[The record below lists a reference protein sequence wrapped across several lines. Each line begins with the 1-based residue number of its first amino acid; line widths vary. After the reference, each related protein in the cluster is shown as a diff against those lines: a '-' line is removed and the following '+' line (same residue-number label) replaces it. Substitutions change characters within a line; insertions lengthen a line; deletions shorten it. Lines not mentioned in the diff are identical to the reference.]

1 MSEMELKAA
10 ALQEK
15 LDRKSELSKSNAKAG
30 IKKIALEHKVVDR
43 S

>member
-1 MSEMELKAA
+1 MSAMELKAA

-15 LDRKSELSKSNAKAG
+15 LDRKSELIQSNAKAG